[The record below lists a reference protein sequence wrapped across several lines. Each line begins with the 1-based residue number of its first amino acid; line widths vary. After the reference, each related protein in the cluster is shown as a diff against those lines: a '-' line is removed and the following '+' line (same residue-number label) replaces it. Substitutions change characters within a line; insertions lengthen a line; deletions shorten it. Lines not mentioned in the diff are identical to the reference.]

1 MKPMNFKISLKSNFS
16 YNKQNLYFRKG
27 LRMTIHFENA
37 NKDFLIA
44 LDSIAKLAGVEFYQS

>member
-1 MKPMNFKISLKSNFS
+1 
-16 YNKQNLYFRKG
+16 
-27 LRMTIHFENA
+27 MTIHFENA